1 MYRTS
6 SGGLFK
12 REPSGREIE
21 VTEVVVFGS
30 RARDDYRPESDVD
43 ALVVSPDFEE
53 NEATNGRNRSTERG
67 TTGSSRTRN

>member
-1 MYRTS
+1 MRA
-6 SGGLFK
+6 GAERAG
-12 REPSGREIE
+12 IE

>member
-1 MYRTS
+1 
-6 SGGLFK
+6 
-12 REPSGREIE
+12 
-21 VTEVVVFGS
+21 VFGS

-53 NEATNGRNRSTERG
+53 NETTNGRNRSTERG